1 MSLNLNSKLWYQWPA
16 RAFKEALPLG
26 NGHMGAMVY
35 GSCPEERISLN
46 SDTLWSGVPGV
57 KEVPVAAGQ
66 LSGVRRLIFS
76 GKYHEAEKL
85 IEQDMLGCWNESYM
99 PLGTLHI
106 SYNDVADFTEYRR
119 ELDLETAIASASF
132 QAHGRLI
139 SSEVFIS
146 YPANVMA
153 VRIVSPSAQRLNLT
167 VGLESR
173 LQCRVGEKG
182 EDGLV
187 LYGNAPSHVEPNYV
201 SSPKPVVYDPES
213 PGMRFRIHLKAAVD
227 HGKVSTKEGKITIE
241 NASGVLLLLSTA
253 NGYRGYD
260 SPLEDNDRVLEA
272 CCRERITASEKKGY
286 PVLKEEHIADHRS
299 LYGRVGLQ
307 LGDEERAMLPTD
319 ERIRRFKQGERDNGL
334 FSLLFNYGRYL
345 LTASS
350 REGSQPAN
358 LQGIWNEDM
367 RPAWSSNWTT
377 NINVEMNY
385 WPAGVCNLSDC
396 EAPLID
402 MVRELKDSGVK
413 TAELTNHCR
422 GFAVNHNVDIW
433 RQTAPVSGLAKYAY
447 WPMAGVWLCANLY
460 EHYRFTRDSEYLIE
474 TCYPVM
480 KSAALFCLDWLV
492 EGEDRKLHT
501 CPSTS
506 PENSFFDSEGRS
518 CSVSYSST
526 MDMALIKELFGN
538 IIEANERFHM
548 DDGFAEILAKK
559 LPLLPE
565 FKTGRYGQL
574 QEWIE
579 DFREVDAGHRHF
591 APVVAFH
598 PFALINQKHTPGLVQ
613 AVKRLIDRRLENS
626 SGHIGWNCAWLI
638 GIFARLRESGNAYD
652 YCRQFI
658 THAMYDNLFGL
669 HPPLG
674 ETEGELEVFQ
684 IDGNLG
690 AAAGIAEML
699 LQSHLDE
706 ILLLPALP
714 EEWDKGSVTGLKARG
729 GFEVNMEWSSGKL
742 VLAKIKPLETGRVK
756 VRYGE
761 TSIEF
766 DAEAGIWY
774 EVAGNRDS
782 LTQSGRNASFL

>member
-1 MSLNLNSKLWYQWPA
+1 MSLNLNSKLWYQRPA

-35 GSCPEERISLN
+35 GSCPGERISLN

-66 LSGVRRLIFS
+66 LSGVRSLIFN

-85 IEQDMLGCWNESYM
+85 MEQDMLGCWNESYM

-119 ELDLETAIASASF
+119 ELDLETAVASASF
-132 QAHGRLI
+132 QAHGSLI
-139 SSEVFIS
+139 SSEVFVS

-173 LQCRVGEKG
+173 LQCRVGENG

-201 SSPKPVVYDPES
+201 SSRNPVVYDTES
-213 PGMRFRIHLKAAVD
+213 PGMRFHIHLKAAVD
-227 HGKVSTKEGKITIE
+227 HGKVSAKEGKITIE
-241 NASGVLLLLSTA
+241 NASEVLLLLSTA

-260 SPLEDNDRVLEA
+260 SPLEVNDRVLES

-286 PVLKEEHIADHRS
+286 LVLKEEHIADHRS

-319 ERIRRFKQGERDNGL
+319 ERIRRFKRGERDNGL

-413 TAELTNHCR
+413 TAELTNHCS

-480 KSAALFCLDWLV
+480 KGAALFCLDWLV
-492 EGEDRKLHT
+492 EGEDGKLHT

-506 PENSFFDSEGRS
+506 PENSFFDSEGRP

-548 DDGFAEILAKK
+548 DDGFAAVLAQK
-559 LPLLPE
+559 LPLLPG
-565 FKTGRYGQL
+565 FKIGRYGQL

-598 PFALINQKHTPGLVQ
+598 PFALINQKDTPGLVQ

-638 GIFARLRESGNAYD
+638 GIFARLRESGKAYD

-690 AAAGIAEML
+690 AVAGIAEML
-699 LQSHLDE
+699 LQSHLNE

-729 GFEVNMEWSSGKL
+729 GFEVNIEWSSGKL
-742 VLAKIKPLETGRVK
+742 VLAKIKPVETGRVK

-782 LTQSGRNASFL
+782 LITGFKIS

>member
-1 MSLNLNSKLWYQWPA
+1 MSLNLNSKLWYQRPA

-35 GSCPEERISLN
+35 GSCPGERISLN

-57 KEVPVAAGQ
+57 KEVPVSAGQ
-66 LSGVRRLIFS
+66 LSHVRRLIFS

-85 IEQDMLGCWNESYM
+85 MEQDMLGCWNESYM
-99 PLGTLHI
+99 PLGTLNI
-106 SYNDVADFTEYRR
+106 RYNDVAEFTEYRR
-119 ELDLETAIASASF
+119 ELDLETAIAATAF
-132 QAHGRLI
+132 EADGILI
-139 SSEVFIS
+139 NSEVFIS
-146 YPANVMA
+146 YPANIMA
-153 VRIVSPSAQRLNLT
+153 VRIVSESAQKLNMA
-167 VGLESR
+167 VQLESR
-173 LQCRVGEKG
+173 LQCKVDEKG

-187 LYGNAPSHVEPNYV
+187 LFGNAPSHVEPNYAGT
-201 SSPKPVVYDPES
+201 PNPVVYDPEN
-213 PGMRFRIHLKAAVD
+213 PGMRFHIHLKAQVND
-227 HGKVSTKEGKITIE
+227 GKVSTKAGKITIE
-241 NASGVLLLLSTA
+241 NASEVLLLLSTA

-260 SPLEDNDRVLEA
+260 SPMEVKDEVIES
-272 CCRERITASEKKGY
+272 CCRKHITDAGKKGY
-286 PVLKEEHIADHRS
+286 LSLKEEHIADHHG

-307 LGDEERAMLPTD
+307 LGDGERDLFPTD

-345 LTASS
+345 LIASS

-413 TAELTNHCR
+413 TARLTNHCS

-447 WPMAGVWLCANLY
+447 WPMAGVWLCSNLY
-460 EHYRFTRDSEYLIE
+460 EHYCFTQDREYLIK

-480 KSAALFCLDWLV
+480 KSAARFCLDWLV

-506 PENSFFDSEGRS
+506 PENSFFDSEGRP

-526 MDMALIKELFGN
+526 MDMALIRALFGN
-538 IIEANERFHM
+538 IIEANECFHM
-548 DDGFAEILAKK
+548 DDGFAEVLAQK
-559 LPLLPE
+559 LPLLPG
-565 FKTGRYGQL
+565 FKIGRYGQL
-574 QEWIE
+574 QEWVE

-598 PFALINQKHTPGLVQ
+598 PFSLINQNATPGLVQ
-613 AVKRLIDRRLENS
+613 AVHRLIDRRLENS

-638 GIFARLRESGNAYD
+638 GIFARLRESGKAYD

-690 AAAGIAEML
+690 AAAGIAEIL

-714 EEWDKGSVTGLKARG
+714 EEWENGSVAGLKARG
-729 GFEVNMEWSSGKL
+729 GFEVNMDWNSGKL
-742 VLAKIKPLETGRVK
+742 VLAKLKPVKTGRVTVK
-756 VRYGE
+756 YGE
-761 TSIEF
+761 ASVEF
-766 DAEAGIWY
+766 SAEAGIWH
-774 EVAGNRDS
+774 EITPHGGELIFRI
-782 LTQSGRNASFL
+782 